1 MSVSLGHS
9 GLAMYLLKEAVSP
22 SGRSGNAFTGGH
34 LYERG
39 GHGIRPW
46 LSRSKEFKR
55 LLLIGH

>member
-9 GLAMYLLKEAVSP
+9 GLSMYLLKEAVSP
-22 SGRSGNAFTGGH
+22 SGRSGKNAFTGGH

-46 LSRSKEFKR
+46 LSRSKEFK
-55 LLLIGH
+55 